1 MGAVATLHDAA
12 PRWVSEPEE
21 DMDAT
26 ARRAKDRLSYGTRS
40 HPIWGRAPRQES
52 PGGRE
57 IVAPPNT

>member
-40 HPIWGRAPRQES
+40 HPIWGRAPRE
-52 PGGRE
+52 G
-57 IVAPPNT
+57 VAAEAAR